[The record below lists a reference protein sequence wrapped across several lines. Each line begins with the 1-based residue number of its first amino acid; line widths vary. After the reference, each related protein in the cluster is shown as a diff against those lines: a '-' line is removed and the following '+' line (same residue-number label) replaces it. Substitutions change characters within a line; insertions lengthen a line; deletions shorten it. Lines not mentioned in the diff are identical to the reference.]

1 MLNWRYKS
9 SVRCTP
15 GSASLRGDILR
26 DLPARRGRER
36 GLCCR
41 LGRTSSDVSE
51 NACGLRMD
59 PTTSGYSLDNR
70 LAGIRSSRSDQ
81 APLTA
86 NQICQCL
93 SIIHPPE
100 RVLLGF
106 VARLWLGLS
115 LKEVLPVLEAA
126 SPASDRPDLKA
137 LPLRSQEVCCLVQPE
152 KARYP
157 FGSISTTPNPTW
169 RKPWQT

>member
-1 MLNWRYKS
+1 
-9 SVRCTP
+9 
-15 GSASLRGDILR
+15 
-26 DLPARRGRER
+26 
-36 GLCCR
+36 
-41 LGRTSSDVSE
+41 
-51 NACGLRMD
+51 MD

-81 APLTA
+81 APL
-86 NQICQCL
+86 
-93 SIIHPPE
+93 
-100 RVLLGF
+100 F
-106 VARLWLGLS
+106 
-115 LKEVLPVLEAA
+115 EAA